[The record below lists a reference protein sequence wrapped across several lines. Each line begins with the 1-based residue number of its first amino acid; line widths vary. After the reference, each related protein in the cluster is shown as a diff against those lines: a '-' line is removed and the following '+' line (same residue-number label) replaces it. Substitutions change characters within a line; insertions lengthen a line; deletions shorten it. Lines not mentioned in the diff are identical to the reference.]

1 MELGCDAARR
11 ERLREAYRRHMRGIG
26 APADMARVR
35 SAVMRI
41 AEATL
46 DGWRALSGLDFVLL
60 AEAGAREEF
69 EELEF
74 LVNRGL
80 FELSGIKNIVALAR
94 HLA

>member
-1 MELGCDAARR
+1 MARR
-11 ERLREAYRRHMRGIG
+11 ERLREAYRRHMRGTG
-26 APADMARVR
+26 APADMACVR
-35 SAVMRI
+35 AAVARI

-46 DGWRALSGLDFVLL
+46 DGWRALSALDFAQL
-60 AEAGAREEF
+60 AEAGSREEF

-80 FELSGIKNIVALAR
+80 FELNGIKNVVALAR